1 VFDPAIHEE
10 ERRMA
15 AQRRQQ
21 PVTVARVWVRSNII
35 TTVLGIFIVL
45 SLLLHVL
52 TIGALL
58 RVRGIMSR
66 QLETSSTQ
74 LGELRQQKIQYAFDV
89 DQTFPVDTTVT
100 ISDTV
105 AVPINIIVPIR
116 ETIPL
121 PVETP
126 LGTYTFNVPLDFTV
140 PVSDTVQVPINKQVP
155 IKADIPVQLDIPI
168 ELELNQPPISDVLQ
182 QFEDALRELRE
193 GL

>member
-1 VFDPAIHEE
+1 
-10 ERRMA
+10 MA
-15 AQRRQQ
+15 FKRSRQ
-21 PVTVARVWVRSNII
+21 PITVARVWVRSNII

-45 SLLLHVL
+45 SLLLHAL

-66 QLETSSTQ
+66 QLDTSSSQ
-74 LGELRQQKIQYAFDV
+74 LAALRHQKIQYAFEV
-89 DQTFPVDTTVT
+89 DQQFPIDTTVT

-105 AVPINIIVPIR
+105 AVPINIEVPIR
-116 ETIPL
+116 QTIPL

-126 LGTYTFNVPLDFTV
+126 LGTYTFSVPVDFTV

-155 IKADIPVQLDIPI
+155 VRADIPVRLDIPI
-168 ELELNQPPISDVLQ
+168 ELELNQPPISEVLQ
-182 QFEDALRELRE
+182 QFEQALRDLRE